1 MIDTRSAPLAA
12 RILRIF
18 TLATLLGWA
27 AVACES
33 RAQNPI
39 DPGPPNA
46 GPGIWISTEEI
57 RALPMTGPAWE
68 ALADHARLPL
78 RYPDISDQDDP
89 SNVRVLA
96 KALYSVRTGQ
106 TSYAREVI
114 RACEQIRGTEKNART
129 LAIGR
134 ELVSYVIAA
143 DIVGLPTEE
152 RQSFEAWLR
161 AIRKQSFQG
170 RTIRSTHE
178 DRPNNWGTHAGATR
192 LAIAAYLGDT
202 EEIERSAH
210 VFRGWTGEAAGWQSF
225 KFREDWWQPK
235 GSRLFAINP
244 AGAMRE
250 GHPIGGVLPD
260 DQRRGGRF
268 SWPPPKEN
276 YVYEALQGALTQA
289 VLLDRLGYD
298 PWNWG
303 DRALLRAFEWLHTEA
318 HYPATG
324 DDTWQPHIMNHVYEA
339 HFPAPTPSAPG
350 KGMGFTDWTYGPG
363 HPSAR
368 ENEALPAFRPRPD

>member
-1 MIDTRSAPLAA
+1 VIDTLSVPLAA
-12 RILRIF
+12 RILRII

-39 DPGPPNA
+39 DPGPPND

-68 ALADHARLPL
+68 ALADHARLPV

-89 SNVRVLA
+89 SNIRVLA

-106 TSYAREVI
+106 TSYAGEVI

-143 DIVGLPTEE
+143 DIVGLPKEE
-152 RQSFEAWLR
+152 RQRFEAW
-161 AIRKQSFQG
+161 
-170 RTIRSTHE
+170 
-178 DRPNNWGTHAGATR
+178 R

-235 GSRLFAINP
+235 GSRPFAINP

-318 HYPATG
+318 HYPAAG

-350 KGMGFTDWTYGPG
+350 KGMGFTDWTYGPDRIE
-363 HPSAR
+363 PSK
-368 ENEALPAFRPRPD
+368 RP